1 MRRKVAEAEHE
12 HAAIEEE
19 SDDDDMSFN
28 QSLMS
33 PVHKSETERALQ
45 LAEQG
50 AVTFNDFGGAH
61 YALQQPIPVE
71 CVYVTPKDIQ
81 HISDH
86 FIVFVWNRNFSQI
99 IEFLRLRLQSSTHSI
114 LLVAD
119 QPLSSTQWFLV
130 GRFVGIKV
138 LLGNCSDTQLLVHA
152 GAERA
157 LGIAVF
163 PQQVH
168 SSASSKSPNT
178 TDAVVD
184 SASILIF
191 NMSKMLRN
199 NVPCFIEVA
208 EIRSFGFLTRDNSL
222 LNLLYA
228 ARSLMIAPAAAACSH
243 VLTRP
248 HSHPSSVAKK
258 KQECVSAAL
267 ARTVLRAA
275 YDV

>member
-1 MRRKVAEAEHE
+1 MRRKAADTEPG
-12 HAAIEEE
+12 HAAIEEG

-28 QSLMS
+28 QDFAS
-33 PVHKSETERALQ
+33 PVHKSETERALH

-99 IEFLRLRLQSSTHSI
+99 IEYLRLRLQSSTHSI
-114 LLVAD
+114 LLVTD
-119 QPLSSTQWFLV
+119 ERLSSTQWFLV

-157 LGIAVF
+157 LGIVVF

-168 SSASSKSPNT
+168 SSASSKSPDTTNT
-178 TDAVVD
+178 VVD

-222 LNLLYA
+222 LDLFYA
-228 ARSLMIAPAAAACSH
+228 ARSLILFSPACCRCMLSCSH
-243 VLTRP
+243 SSPQP
-248 HSHPSSVAKK
+248 H
-258 KQECVSAAL
+258 
-267 ARTVLRAA
+267 LRR
-275 YDV
+275 

>member
-1 MRRKVAEAEHE
+1 MRRKVAEADHGR
-12 HAAIEEE
+12 AAIEEG
-19 SDDDDMSFN
+19 SDDDDMSFDQDYSN
-28 QSLMS
+28 SVS
-33 PVHKSETERALQ
+33 NHKSEMDRALH

-50 AVTFNDFGGAH
+50 AVNFNDVGGAH
-61 YALQQPIPVE
+61 FALQQPIPVE

-86 FIVFVWNRNFSQI
+86 YIIFVWNRNFAQI
-99 IEFLRLRLQSSTHSI
+99 IEYLRLRVQSSTHSI

-119 QPLSSTQWFLV
+119 EPLSSTQWFVV

-138 LLGNCSDTQLLVHA
+138 LLGNCSDTQLLIHA

-157 LGIAVF
+157 LGIVVF
-163 PQQVH
+163 PQQVR
-168 SSASSKSPNT
+168 SSTLSTPPDK

-191 NMSKMLRN
+191 NMSKMLRKY
-199 NVPCFIEVA
+199 VPCFIEVA

-228 ARSLMIAPAAAACSH
+228 ARSLILFAHCCCRRLYLFSD
-243 VLTRP
+243 
-248 HSHPSSVAKK
+248 SSMQSPFVR
-258 KQECVSAAL
+258 C
-267 ARTVLRAA
+267 
-275 YDV
+275 